1 MTEFHF
7 WFLFVCIALLA
18 LYCLFLWRILVWP
31 LISYENDEFSCDDE
45 VSDMIRGK
53 APIHPDERGVVG
65 ELKDSHDNRYYLV
78 VMPKD
83 DFDDAYN
90 ELVEDQR
97 HDRKD

>member
-31 LISYENDEFSCDDE
+31 LISYENDELSCDDE

-53 APIHPDERGVVG
+53 VPIHPDERGVVG
-65 ELKDSHDNRYYLV
+65 ELKDSHDIRYYLV